1 MSLVSTIVLLIV
13 VAAAAYTDVRHGKIY
28 NALTIPAM
36 IAGLAISAAGGL
48 KGLEQNLLGLGAGLA
63 LGGILMAAARLGGGD
78 AKLMMAIGALK
89 GVNFLIWSFLLGAVA
104 GGLIAAVMLA
114 RRRVLARA
122 LLTTGHAAIQTA
134 VFHTAVPIDAQTE
147 ARMPY
152 STAIAAGCIIA
163 LLML

>member
-1 MSLVSTIVLLIV
+1 VSSISTIALLIV
-13 VAAAAYTDVRHGKIY
+13 LAAAVYMDVRHGKVY

-36 IAGLAISAAGGL
+36 IAGLAISAAAGVRV
-48 KGLEQNLLGLGAGLA
+48 LEQNLLGLAAGLA

-78 AKLMMAIGALK
+78 AKLLMAIGALK

-104 GGLIAAVMLA
+104 GGFIAALMLA

-122 LLTTGHAAIQTA
+122 LSTSAHAAIQTA
-134 VFHTAVPIDAQTE
+134 VFHTAVPLNAQTE

-163 LLML
+163 LLIL